1 VPEEVAILSG
11 SDDDLLCTLAHIPI
25 SGIQVSAEQIGY
37 RAAQWLDGLMRKRK
51 PRSHTL
57 LIPPAG
63 ITARRSSDTLAI
75 DDPALAK
82 AIRFIR
88 THAERPMTVT
98 DVAAQAGLSRR
109 ALERRFETALGRTPA
124 AEIRRLRMEQA
135 KRLLETTDLP
145 VPDVAEQSGFGSPEY
160 LAAVFRRAFGLT
172 PLKYRRAARNR

>member
-1 VPEEVAILSG
+1 
-11 SDDDLLCTLAHIPI
+11 
-25 SGIQVSAEQIGY
+25 
-37 RAAQWLDGLMRKRK
+37 MRKRK
-51 PRSHTL
+51 PRRHTL

-88 THAERPMTVT
+88 THAERPITVT

-124 AEIRRLRMEQA
+124 AEIRRCRMEQA
-135 KRLLETTDLP
+135 KTLLETTDLP

-172 PLKYRRAARNR
+172 PLKYRRVARNR